1 MRNRIFILGVGRTG
15 SQMMMNVLNK
25 HSKIFIDNEINFLL
39 RFKRDIVSEVKKIG
53 DLKNDD
59 NVLRLVNILYS
70 DKIRRDYP
78 IMGKIPKEEF
88 KEKFLSSDRSLKSL
102 FALIIDLK
110 ADLENKE
117 ISGAKFPVHFSYLT
131 LLHSWFPEAKII
143 FLTRDPRAIY
153 ASELEMKKR
162 RTYES
167 QFPIRDKSPFYRLA
181 VMSYVIV
188 QWIWAQ
194 RIYFKYRK
202 KYNLYLSKYEE
213 FVQHPEVSIKKIC
226 NYIGVDYEPSML
238 DIMVQDSSHEKE
250 KKKGINTS
258 TIDKW
263 KHKLN
268 KFEKAAI
275 SAFTFLQRRK
285 IGY

>member
-1 MRNRIFILGVGRTG
+1 MKNKIFILGVGRTG

-25 HSKIFIDNEINFLL
+25 HSKVFIDNEINFLL

-53 DLKNDD
+53 NLENDE
-59 NVLRLVNILYS
+59 NVSKLVDVLYS

-88 KEKFLSSDRSLKSL
+88 RKKFLSSDRTLKSL
-102 FALIIDLK
+102 FSLMIDIK

-117 ISGAKFPVHFSYLT
+117 ITGAKFPVHFSYLS
-131 LLHSWFPEAKII
+131 LLHSWFPDSKII

-167 QFPIRDKSPFYRLA
+167 QFPIREKSPFYRLA
-181 VMSYVIV
+181 VLAYVV
-188 QWIWAQ
+188 LQWNWAQ
-194 RIYFKYRK
+194 RVYFNYQK
-202 KYNLYLSKYEE
+202 KHRIFLSKYEE
-213 FVQHPEVSIKKIC
+213 FVLHPEEQIRKIC
-226 NYIGVDYEPSML
+226 NFLDIDFEQEML
-238 DIMVQDSSHEKE
+238 DIVLQDSSHEKE
-250 KKKGINTS
+250 AKRGFNT
-258 TIDKW
+258 TTVEKW
-263 KHKLN
+263 RYKLN
-268 KFEKAAI
+268 GFEKTVI
-275 SAFTFLQRRK
+275 SLLTFIQRKK